1 MSKKVE
7 LNETEL
13 EKASG
18 GNIIN
23 DVTDFVVDVVDEVSE
38 NIFGLD
44 TKDLAKVYDKTKN
57 GGDDK
62 DNSNEAA
69 PSISHQNNSIVDR
82 GL

>member
-62 DNSNEAA
+62 DNSNEAE